1 MEIKILGD
9 KKGFKRGFKQLL
21 IVHDVENWKAF
32 MEKYNPESEVICIKI
47 YLKMEGKIKMAK
59 NFKLSERESIDLVW
73 REIMMEDKENFTDSF
88 RAKVLMA
95 IQAIREVA

>member
-32 MEKYNPESEVICIKI
+32 MEKYNPESEVIGIKI
-47 YLKMEGKIKMAK
+47 YLKME
-59 NFKLSERESIDLVW
+59 
-73 REIMMEDKENFTDSF
+73 
-88 RAKVLMA
+88 
-95 IQAIREVA
+95 

>member
-1 MEIKILGD
+1 M
-9 KKGFKRGFKQLL
+9 
-21 IVHDVENWKAF
+21 V
-32 MEKYNPESEVICIKI
+32 
-47 YLKMEGKIKMAK
+47 K

-95 IQAIREVA
+95 IQAIREVN